1 MAGSVL
7 HMFSRIVLSTLL
19 TVSGSVALSSG
30 CGGHTPVVF
39 SPPGPLNVSS
49 VVPSTGP
56 TDAASTVRVFGTGFE
71 PGVTVSL
78 GGPATNVSLA
88 NSSMI
93 NATVPP
99 HAEGTVD
106 IVVTNPSGESARLSA
121 AFRYT
126 RLALTDVSPA
136 QGLIGTFVRIRG
148 LGIVPEVVTFGG
160 TASAHLVLQ
169 DSTFLFAVAPPHASG
184 TVDVAVT
191 NANGQTAMLPGAFTY
206 HDVTLTTSATVV
218 APNAALTVSWVVA
231 AGQSPSDWIGLY
243 RVGDPNTSNKWNEY
257 TKGATSG
264 SFTITA
270 PITPGQ
276 YEFRYLVDD
285 GFDDAARSGPITVA
299 APTGPLAAHGGSR

>member
-1 MAGSVL
+1 M
-7 HMFSRIVLSTLL
+7 RI
-19 TVSGSVALSSG
+19 
-30 CGGHTPVVF
+30 
-39 SPPGPLNVSS
+39 
-49 VVPSTGP
+49 
-56 TDAASTVRVFGTGFE
+56 FGTGFQ
-71 PGVTVSL
+71 PGATVSL
-78 GGPATNVSLA
+78 GAPATNVLVT
-88 NSSMI
+88 NSSNI

-106 IVVTNPSGESARLSA
+106 VVVTNPSGESVRLSA

-126 RLALTDVSPA
+126 RLALTDLSPA

-148 LGIVPEVVTFGG
+148 LGMLPGVVTFGG
-160 TASAHLVLQ
+160 TASASLVIQ
-169 DSTFLFAVAPPHASG
+169 DSTWLFAVAPPHAAG

-218 APNAALTVSWVVA
+218 APNAALTVTWVA
-231 AGQSPSDWIGLY
+231 PAGQSPFDWIGLY
-243 RVGDPNTSNKWNEY
+243 RVGDPNTSNMWYEY

-264 SFTITA
+264 SFTINA

-285 GFDDAARSGPITVA
+285 GYDDAARSGPVTVA
-299 APTGPLAAHGGSR
+299 AAGGLAAQGGSR